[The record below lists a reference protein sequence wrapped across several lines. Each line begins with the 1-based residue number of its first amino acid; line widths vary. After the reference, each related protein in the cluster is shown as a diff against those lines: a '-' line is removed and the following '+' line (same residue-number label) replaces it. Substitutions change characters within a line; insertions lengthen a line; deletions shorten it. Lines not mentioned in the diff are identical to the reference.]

1 MGGIGELRWGIT
13 RGGQRHAVYTNARYL
28 GQPGVTPVS
37 WCGIDLERLGETPIP
52 WDESCER
59 CNTAWSGR

>member
-28 GQPGVTPVS
+28 GRPGVTPVS
-37 WCGIDLERLGETPIP
+37 WCGIDLERLGETSLP